1 MKRWSIWLSFLLIVA
16 LIAGCSNASNYV
28 KDNYS
33 LIDVEGAGKSVAKIY
48 LAEGKTVPEVA
59 EELARAEKP
68 QEISRKSDEQ
78 MFLVYDNRIINVHKD
93 PENAA
98 NTLIEIDSIEY
109 ARTHYDSSFLQ
120 GYLTGA
126 LLQSLFGSDWWDH
139 SGKYG
144 KQTPTYK
151 GYGSSGIPTDTK
163 ATLPNSVDDNKPS
176 TSARTGSFNSKGS
189 ESSTGK
195 IGSFTTGKSSS
206 SSSIRKNDGSTPT
219 YKMPKTSKR
228 IGSFSRRR

>member
-68 QEISRKSDEQ
+68 QEISKKSDDQ

-126 LLQSLFGSDWWDH
+126 LLQSLFGSDWWDR

-144 KQTPTYK
+144 APTYK
-151 GYGSSGIPTDTK
+151 GYGSSGGSADTK
-163 ATLPNSVDDNKPS
+163 TTSPNAVDDNKPS

-189 ESSTGK
+189 ASSTGK
-195 IGSFTTGKSSS
+195 TGTFTTGKSGA

-219 YKMPKTSKR
+219 YKLKVPRTSSR
-228 IGSFSRRR
+228 MGSFSRRR